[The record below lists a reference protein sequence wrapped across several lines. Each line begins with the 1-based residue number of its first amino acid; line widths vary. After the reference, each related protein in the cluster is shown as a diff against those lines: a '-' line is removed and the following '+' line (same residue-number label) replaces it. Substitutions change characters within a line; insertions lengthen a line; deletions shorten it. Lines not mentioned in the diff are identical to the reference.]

1 MDEKVPQPPAGP
13 AQGIRPAPKPRLR
26 QEATVHTDDY
36 DPLVSCLH
44 YIATKFGMPFSRKG
58 TLAGLPL
65 DDDGRLTVQQF
76 ARAATRSGLT
86 ASVVR
91 KKPTKVAPMVV
102 PFIALLANGDAA
114 VVTSINRKNK
124 SLELVFPASSNTTRE
139 VSFSWLKKRSSGHI
153 IYVTREFVDKETG
166 TKRDGAAK
174 KRHWFW
180 SPMLSYAPS
189 LFNIIV
195 AALVVNVIG
204 LATPLFIMN
213 VYDRVVPNL
222 AIPTLWALSAGVAIA
237 LMFDLILRQL
247 RSVVLDWT
255 GRRVDMSVASELFE
269 HALSIK
275 TGDRRV
281 TAGSLANNIRE
292 FEVIREFF
300 TSSSLIALTDL
311 LFISVFLGAIWFLV
325 GPLCLVPIATVFIV
339 LVISLIFQMPI
350 GKSVAQ
356 SMTQASQR
364 HSILVESLVGIES
377 IKASGAEGSMQRKW
391 EDAIAATARANS
403 RSRFWSTWVTNLTAS
418 VQQTSGI
425 VVIVWGVFLV
435 IDGSI
440 SVGALIATSI
450 LSGRALAPLSGIAA
464 TLARAHQA
472 FAAMKDISNIM
483 ELPSERALEARGGQQ
498 LTSKD
503 IQIEGLTFA
512 YAGSH
517 LKALKN
523 INITIVEGERVGIV
537 GRVGSGKSTLGKLLA
552 GFYEPTEGN
561 VRLGGLDLRSF
572 DIADVRATV
581 GYVPQDPELFTGT
594 IRENIVMGCP
604 ETSSEDLM
612 KTIQIACI
620 DRFIADN
627 PEGLGLQ
634 VGERGKALS
643 GGQRQAVAL
652 ARILLRD
659 PDILFLDESSSAM
672 DAMTEAKLGAG
683 LMRWADA
690 GKTLIIATH
699 RGSMFT
705 LVDRLI
711 VIENGQVAADGP
723 KDQVMQYLKKLGEQ
737 KKADAAPNRI
747 GAT

>member
-1 MDEKVPQPPAGP
+1 
-13 AQGIRPAPKPRLR
+13 L
-26 QEATVHTDDY
+26 
-36 DPLVSCLH
+36 S
-44 YIATKFGMPFSRKG
+44 
-58 TLAGLPL
+58 
-65 DDDGRLTVQQF
+65 
-76 ARAATRSGLT
+76 
-86 ASVVR
+86 
-91 KKPTKVAPMVV
+91 
-102 PFIALLANGDAA
+102 NGDAA
-114 VVTSINRKNK
+114 VITEINKKAK
-124 SLELVFPASSNTTRE
+124 SVKLVFPASTSTSHE
-139 VSFSWLKKRSSGHI
+139 VSFSWLEKRSSGYV
-153 IYVTREFVDKETG
+153 IYITREMLNKDATG
-166 TKRDGAAK
+166 KPADTTG

-189 LFNIIV
+189 WLNIII
-195 AALVVNVIG
+195 AALVVNIIG
-204 LATPLFIMN
+204 LAAPLFIMN

-222 AIPTLWALSAGVAIA
+222 AIPTLWALSAGIAIA
-237 LMFDLILRQL
+237 LLFDLALRQL
-247 RSVVLDWT
+247 RSIVLDWT

-269 HALSIK
+269 HALAIK
-275 TGDRRV
+275 TGDRRA

-292 FEVIREFF
+292 FEAIREFF

-311 LFISVFLGAIWFLV
+311 LFIGVFLIAIWFLV
-325 GPLCLVPIATVFIV
+325 GPLCLIPIITVGLV
-339 LVISLIFQMPI
+339 LLISLVFQIPI
-350 GKSVAQ
+350 GRSVEQ
-356 SMTQASQR
+356 SMTEASQR

-377 IKASGAEGSMQRKW
+377 IKASGAEGAMQRKW

-403 RSRFWSTWVTNLTAS
+403 RSRFWSSWVTNLTSS
-418 VQQTSGI
+418 VQQASGI
-425 VVIVWGVFLV
+425 VLIIWGVFLI

-472 FAAMKDISNIM
+472 FAAMRDISGIM
-483 ELPSERALEARGGQQ
+483 KLPSERNTGAQSGQQ
-498 LTSKD
+498 LTNKD
-503 IQIEGLTFA
+503 IQIEGLNFT
-512 YAGSH
+512 YGGGH
-517 LKALKN
+517 VEALKN
-523 INITIVEGERVGIV
+523 INISIAQGERVGIV

-552 GFYEPTEGN
+552 GFYEPSEGN

-572 DIADVRATV
+572 NIADVRAAV

-594 IRENIVMGCP
+594 IRENIVMGRP

-612 KTIQIACI
+612 KTIQIAGI

-627 PEGLGLQ
+627 PDGLGLQ
-634 VGERGKALS
+634 VGERGRSLS

-672 DAMTEAKLGAG
+672 DAQTEGNLGAA
-683 LMRWADA
+683 LLKWADA

-723 KDQVMQYLKKLGEQ
+723 KDQVLSYLRSLGEQ
-737 KKADAAPNRI
+737 KRAPTAPNRI
-747 GAT
+747 GSS

>member
-1 MDEKVPQPPAGP
+1 M
-13 AQGIRPAPKPRLR
+13 R
-26 QEATVHTDDY
+26 QEATGHTDNY
-36 DPLVSCLH
+36 DPLISCLQH
-44 YIATKFGMPFSRKG
+44 IATKFGMPFSRMG

-65 DDDGRLTVQQF
+65 DDEGRLTVQQF
-76 ARAATRSGLT
+76 ARAATRCGLT
-86 ASVVR
+86 ARVVR
-91 KKPTKVAPMVV
+91 KKPTKVAPMIV
-102 PFIALLANGDAA
+102 PFIALLASGDAA
-114 VVTSINRKNK
+114 VVTSISRKNK
-124 SLELVFPASSNTTRE
+124 SLQLVFPASSNATRE
-139 VSFSWLKKRSSGHI
+139 VSFSWLQKRSSGHV
-153 IYVTREFVDKETG
+153 IYVTRELVEKETG
-166 TKRDGAAK
+166 AKQDDSAK

-189 LFNIIV
+189 WFNIII

-237 LMFDLILRQL
+237 LVFDLILRQL

-275 TGDRRV
+275 TDDRRA

-311 LFISVFLGAIWFLV
+311 LFISVFLGVIWFLV
-325 GPLCLVPIATVFIV
+325 GPLCIVPMATVAIVLIISLVFQVPI
-339 LVISLIFQMPI
+339 
-350 GKSVAQ
+350 GRSVAQ

-377 IKASGAEGSMQRKW
+377 IKASGSEGSMQRKW

-425 VVIVWGVFLV
+425 VVIVWGVFLI

-472 FAAMKDISNIM
+472 FAAIKDISSIM
-483 ELPSERALEARGGQQ
+483 KLPSERALEARGGQQ

-503 IQIEGLTFA
+503 IQIEGLTFT
-512 YAGSH
+512 YSGSH
-517 LKALKN
+517 VEALKN
-523 INITIVEGERVGIV
+523 INITIMEGERVGIV

-572 DIADVRATV
+572 NIADVRAAI

-594 IRENIVMGCP
+594 IRDNIVMGQP
-604 ETSSEDLM
+604 ETSSDDLM
-612 KTIQIACI
+612 KTIQIAGI

-683 LMRWADA
+683 LTQWADA

-723 KDQVMQYLKKLGEQ
+723 KEQVMQYLKQLGEQ
-737 KKADAAPNRI
+737 NKAGTAANRI
-747 GAT
+747 GSA

>member
-1 MDEKVPQPPAGP
+1 MRHDAAKDT
-13 AQGIRPAPKPRLR
+13 PRF
-26 QEATVHTDDY
+26 
-36 DPLVSCLH
+36 DPLLACLD
-44 YIATKFGMPFSRKG
+44 YITTLFGMPFSSHG
-58 TLAGLPL
+58 TIAGLPL
-65 DDDGRLTVQQF
+65 DDNGRLTLKHF

-91 KKPTKVAPMVV
+91 KKPTTVAPMIV
-102 PFIALLANGDAA
+102 PFIAILANGDAA
-114 VVTSINRKNK
+114 VITSISKKSK
-124 SLELVFPASSNTTRE
+124 SLKLVFPASSSITRE
-139 VSFSWLKKRSSGHI
+139 VSFSWLEKRSTGHVV
-153 IYVTREFVDKETG
+153 YVTREFVSNDATAKSSAST
-166 TKRDGAAK
+166 K

-180 SPMLSYAPS
+180 SPMMSYAPS
-189 LFNIIV
+189 WMNIII

-237 LMFDLILRQL
+237 LLFDLILRQL

-275 TGDRRV
+275 TGDRRI

-311 LFISVFLGAIWFLV
+311 LFISVFLAAIWFLV
-325 GPLCLVPIATVFIV
+325 GPLCLVPIITVAIV
-339 LVISLIFQMPI
+339 LTISLIFQMPI
-350 GKSVAQ
+350 GRSVEQ
-356 SMTQASQR
+356 SMTEASQR
-364 HSILVESLVGIES
+364 HSILVESLIGIES
-377 IKASGAEGSMQRKW
+377 IKASGSEGSMQRKW

-403 RSRFWSTWVTNLTAS
+403 RSRFWSSWVTNLTTS

-425 VVIVWGVFLV
+425 VVIVWGVFLI

-440 SVGALIATSI
+440 TIGALIATSI
-450 LSGRALAPLSGIAA
+450 LSGRALSPLSGIAA

-472 FAAMKDISNIM
+472 FAAMKDISTIM
-483 ELPSERALEARGGQQ
+483 KLPSERATQARGGQE

-503 IQIEGLTFA
+503 IQIEGLTFT
-512 YAGSH
+512 YAGGH
-517 LKALKN
+517 VEALKN
-523 INITIVEGERVGIV
+523 INISIAHGERVGIV
-537 GRVGSGKSTLGKLLA
+537 GRVGSGKSTFGKLLA

-561 VRLGGLDLRSF
+561 IRLGGLDLRSF
-572 DIADVRATV
+572 NIADVRSAV
-581 GYVPQDPELFTGT
+581 GYVPQDPELFTGS
-594 IRENIVMGCP
+594 IRDNIIMGRP

-612 KTIQIACI
+612 QTIQIAGI

-634 VGERGKALS
+634 VGERGRSLS

-672 DAMTEAKLGAG
+672 DAMTEGNLGAA
-683 LMRWADA
+683 LINWADA
-690 GKTLIIATH
+690 GKTLIVATH

-723 KDQVMQYLKKLGEQ
+723 KDQVLQYLRQLGEQ
-737 KKADAAPNRI
+737 NKSGASVNRI
-747 GAT
+747 GPA